1 MALRWWTAPQARW
14 VRSREETSSSRRKRK
29 FPAPGTRQ
37 QRWHRLAAT
46 VAERMNPR
54 SGRPRM
60 NLGPSSPPDTAGP
73 SAVAAFFRLFV
84 ARSPDSCAGVLRPTQ
99 TPNPRNIT
107 SLFCLLHFGAAT
119 RKIPSAN
126 AAARRISS
134 PLQYERTSRGVE
146 QKDGAATVSCF
157 GVIWYSAAVWS

>member
-54 SGRPRM
+54 S
-60 NLGPSSPPDTAGP
+60 DTAGP
-73 SAVAAFFRLFV
+73 SAAPAFFRLFV
-84 ARSPDSCAGVLRPTQ
+84 AHSPDSCAGVLRPTQ

-126 AAARRISS
+126 A
-134 PLQYERTSRGVE
+134 LQYERTSRGVE

-157 GVIWYSAAVWS
+157 GVIWYSAAVWVLVPVRFGAACGWR